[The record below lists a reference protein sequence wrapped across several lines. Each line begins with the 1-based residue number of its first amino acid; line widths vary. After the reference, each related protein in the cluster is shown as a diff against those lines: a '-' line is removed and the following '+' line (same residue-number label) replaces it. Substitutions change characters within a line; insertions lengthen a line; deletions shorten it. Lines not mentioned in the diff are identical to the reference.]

1 MNDNGVSAD
10 IYDSPLDLANANDPR
25 TLALR
30 LIPPGK
36 TVLELG
42 PATGRVTSILSERG
56 CQVVAVERD
65 GAMVPNLERY
75 CSRVIV
81 GDVER
86 LSLEEVFG
94 DQRFDV
100 ILAGDFL
107 EHLAQPLELL
117 RHLTKYLAEDGYVV
131 ASIPNVA
138 HGSVRLSLL
147 IGKFEY
153 KDIGIL
159 DRTHLR
165 FFTLDTILRLFADA
179 GFAIVDVQRVRQDP
193 FKEPY
198 VDDPQPATP
207 ELSPEL
213 RRLIEDDLDAATVQ
227 FVVKAFPVTSS
238 VVQVNVL
245 VTLQARI
252 QEKERSIFQLEKTV
266 ENLRGQL
273 EKTVKNLRGQLEKT
287 VEALQERELMVSG
300 LKDQIQALQNRIETS
315 RQQADEALRERQSV
329 IRELQA
335 SNDKLTAWL
344 TKYKDAKEKL
354 LPTGSL
360 RDRVAR
366 KFAGSLLNRRAT
378 APTPHSEPE
387 PNDRH

>member
-1 MNDNGVSAD
+1 MNDKGGRAD

-30 LIPPGK
+30 LIPAGK
-36 TVLELG
+36 AVLELG
-42 PATGRVTSILSERG
+42 PATGRVTSVLSERG

-65 GAMVPNLERY
+65 AAMAPKLERY

-86 LSLEEVFG
+86 LSLEEVLG

-107 EHLAQPLELL
+107 EHLAHPLKLL
-117 RHLTKYLAEDGYVV
+117 EDLRRYLSEDGYVV
-131 ASIPNVA
+131 ASIPNIA

-147 IGKFEY
+147 NGKFEY

-165 FFTLDTILRLFADA
+165 FFTLDSILRLFTEA

-198 VDDPQPATP
+198 VDRPQRDNP
-207 ELSPEL
+207 EVSPEL
-213 RRLIEDDLDAATVQ
+213 KRLIEDDPDAATVQ
-227 FVVKAFPVTSS
+227 FVVKAFPQNSS
-238 VVQVNVL
+238 AGQMHML
-245 VTLQARI
+245 LTLQTQI
-252 QEKERSIFQLEKTV
+252 QEKEKTALRLEKTL
-266 ENLRGQL
+266 EDLRRHLEDLRGM
-273 EKTVKNLRGQLEKT
+273 
-287 VEALQERELMVSG
+287 LQEKERTVSE
-300 LKDQIQALQNRIETS
+300 LKDQIQTLQSRIESS
-315 RQQADEALRERQSV
+315 RQQAEGALRERESV

-335 SNDKLTAWL
+335 SNEELTGWL
-344 TKYKDAKEKL
+344 TKYKNAKEKL
-354 LPTGSL
+354 LPPGSL

-366 KFAGSLLNRRAT
+366 KLAGNLLNRS
-378 APTPHSEPE
+378 APAPKPYSEPE
-387 PNDRH
+387 PNDRS